1 LSFSWFFRVSLSFKD
16 ICFCSPSTYFCPRSL
31 CSELKAFYL
40 EFGAFLTMKFNP
52 TYGGDLGVGAY
63 ASVTPISLLR
73 FYWGVEIDIDL
84 FYAAKG
90 LRI

>member
-1 LSFSWFFRVSLSFKD
+1 
-16 ICFCSPSTYFCPRSL
+16 
-31 CSELKAFYL
+31 
-40 EFGAFLTMKFNP
+40 MKFNP